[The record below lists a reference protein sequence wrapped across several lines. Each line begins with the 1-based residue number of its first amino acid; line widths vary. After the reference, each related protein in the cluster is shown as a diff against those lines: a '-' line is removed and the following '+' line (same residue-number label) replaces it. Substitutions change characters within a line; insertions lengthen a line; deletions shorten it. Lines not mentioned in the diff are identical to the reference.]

1 LASTYVA
8 LDLETT
14 GLEPSSDA
22 IIEVGAVKFD
32 QKGVV
37 RETFSTLVNPGR
49 PVPYRIQMLTGI
61 APEEVAEAPPMDA
74 VGPRLQ
80 QFIADHPVV
89 GQNVLG
95 FDLRFLAAAGI
106 STSSVVY
113 DTHDL
118 AVLLVPMLDEYSL
131 SALTRHFDIPM
142 PRHHRAPADAQAAGE
157 VFLALRAHAASLPP
171 PILAE
176 AARLATAS
184 RWPWRSFFAE
194 VLNEAKPAPARMRR
208 PALEPLSPDERRRPV
223 EPSEVLTLLQS
234 LRKRPDI
241 LPQFEER
248 PEQGAMA
255 QALAEVLNEGEQL
268 IVEAGTGIGKSL
280 AYLLPA
286 ACYGLRN
293 NARVVVS
300 TATINLQEQ
309 LISKDIPAVQ
319 RLLEAWPSDG
329 RPLTAT
335 QLKGRRNYL
344 CLRRHLAG
352 RQAASLSDEE
362 ARFVLRLLLWL
373 PQTESGDRAELRLRP
388 AEEMLW
394 YRFSAQNENCLGSS
408 CPFVLDGSCFLVRA
422 RQRAETAHLVVVN
435 HALLLSDVAV
445 GGRVIPPY
453 DNLIVDEAQ
462 HLEEEATRQLGFE
475 AREAD
480 LLSYLDRLQRREG
493 RERGSGL
500 ATSVR
505 QSVRGLTMPLG
516 PGSHLTSLATAIGE
530 EVERVR
536 PRLRQ
541 FSEAARVFIQQH
553 AEESG
558 NYQQRLLLTRSM
570 RVQPDWVTVEVAWEN
585 LSLTLAAVEDV
596 LARLH
601 TALSDAEGLGLLGYE
616 GLLAETAFLLQS
628 GQELRQGIAAAIERE
643 DPQRIQWLTDGGP
656 AGIAVASAPLDVAP
670 LLQEHLYAEK
680 NSVVLT
686 SATLTSQGS
695 FDYIRQRLGLEDA
708 RELLLGSPFDYQRAA
723 LILLPK
729 DMPEPGTREYQ
740 EIIHHALF
748 ELCKSSQGRALVL
761 FTSHASLQA
770 AHTAIR
776 EPLGQG
782 GIAVLGQGI
791 DGAPQQLLDALKR
804 NPRSVILGTAS
815 FWEGVDV
822 VGEAL
827 SLLVMARLPFSV
839 PNEPVFAARS
849 ALFEEPFTQYALPQA
864 VLRFKQ
870 GFGRLIRTKTDR
882 GVIVVLDRRIKSKRY
897 GQAFLDSLP
906 PCRLEEAPLA
916 ELPTLATAWLKAER

>member
-1 LASTYVA
+1 MASTYVA

-14 GLEPSSDA
+14 GLESSSDT

-32 QKGVV
+32 PKGVV
-37 RETFSTLVNPGR
+37 QETFSTLVNPGR

-74 VGPRLQ
+74 VAPRLQ
-80 QFIADHPVV
+80 RFIADHPIV

-95 FDLRFLAAAGI
+95 FDLRFLAAAGL
-106 STSSVVY
+106 SHSPVVY
-113 DTHDL
+113 DTHEL
-118 AVLLVPMLDEYSL
+118 AVLLLPLLGEYSL
-131 SALTRHFDIPM
+131 SALARHFDIPM
-142 PRHHRAPADAQAAGE
+142 PSHHRALADAQTAHE
-157 VFLALRAHAASLPP
+157 VFLALRAHAAGLPP
-171 PILAE
+171 PVLAE
-176 AARLATAS
+176 AARLAAAS
-184 RWPWRSFFAE
+184 RWPWRSFFGE
-194 VLNEAKPAPARMRR
+194 VLNDAAPAPARARR
-208 PALEPLSPDERRRPV
+208 AVEPLVPYEHSRPV

-234 LRKRPDI
+234 LRERLDI

-255 QALAEVLNEGEQL
+255 QAVAEALNEGQQL

-286 ACYGLRN
+286 ACYALRN
-293 NARVVVS
+293 NARVTVS

-309 LISKDIPAVQ
+309 LITKDIPAIQ
-319 RLLEAWPSDG
+319 RLLEGWSGDG
-329 RPLTAT
+329 PPLAAT

-352 RQAASLSDEE
+352 RQAPSLSDEE
-362 ARFVLRLLLWL
+362 TRFVLRLLLWL
-373 PQTESGDRAELRLRP
+373 PQTESGDRAELRLRT

-394 YRFSAQNENCLGSS
+394 YRFSAQNENCLGGS

-422 RQRAETAHLVVVN
+422 RQRAEASHLVVVN

-453 DNLIVDEAQ
+453 DNLIVDEGQ

-480 LLSYLDRLQRREG
+480 LLAYLDRLHRREG

-500 ATSVR
+500 AAGVR
-505 QSVRGLTMPLG
+505 QGVRGLAMPLG
-516 PGSHLTSLATAIGE
+516 PGSHLTGLAATIGE
-530 EVERVR
+530 EVERAH

-541 FSEAARVFIQQH
+541 FGEAARIFLQQQ

-558 NYQQRLLLTRSM
+558 NYEQRLLLTRSM

-585 LSLTLAAVEDV
+585 LRLALAAVEDA

-601 TALSDAEGLGLLGYE
+601 TALSDAEGLGLLSYE
-616 GLLAETAFLLQS
+616 SLLTETASLLQT
-628 GQELRQGIAAAIERE
+628 GEQLRQGIAAVIERE
-643 DPQRIQWLTDGGP
+643 DPQRIQWLAEGGP

-686 SATLTSQGS
+686 SATLTTQGS
-695 FDYIRQRLGLEDA
+695 FDYIRQRLGLEEA

-723 LILLPK
+723 LILLPR
-729 DMPEPGTREYQ
+729 DMPEPGARDYQ
-740 EIIHHALF
+740 EVAHRALC
-748 ELCKSSQGRALVL
+748 ELCRASEGRALVL
-761 FTSHASLQA
+761 FTSHASLQS
-770 AHTAIR
+770 AHAAIR

-782 GIAVLGQGI
+782 GVAVLGQGI
-791 DGAPQQLLDALKR
+791 DGAPQQLLDALRR
-804 NPRSVILGTAS
+804 NPRSVVLGTAS

-839 PNEPVFAARS
+839 PSEPVFAARS
-849 ALFEEPFTQYALPQA
+849 ALFEEPFTQYGLPQA

-882 GVIVVLDRRIKSKRY
+882 GVVVVLDRRIKSKRY

-906 PCRLEEAPLA
+906 HCRMEEVPLA
-916 ELPTLATAWLKAER
+916 DLPALAAAWLEAER

>member
-1 LASTYVA
+1 LTSTYVA

-14 GLEPSSDA
+14 GLEPDSDA
-22 IIEVGAVKFD
+22 IIEVGAVKVGPN
-32 QKGVV
+32 GVV
-37 RETFSTLVNPGR
+37 QETFATLVNPGR
-49 PVPYRIQMLTGI
+49 TVPYRIQMLTGI
-61 APEEVAEAPPMDA
+61 APEEVAEAPPMSDVA
-74 VGPRLQ
+74 PRLQ
-80 QFIADHPVV
+80 QFIADHPIV
-89 GQNVLG
+89 GQHVLG
-95 FDLRFLAAAGI
+95 FDLRFLAAAGL
-106 STSSVVY
+106 SYSPVVY
-113 DTHDL
+113 DTHAL
-118 AVLLVPMLDEYSL
+118 AVLLVPMLGEYSL
-131 SALTRHFDIPM
+131 SALARHFDIAM
-142 PRHHRAPADAQAAGE
+142 PQHHRALADAQAASE
-157 VFLALRAHAASLPP
+157 VFLALRAHATSLPP
-171 PILAE
+171 AILAE
-176 AARLATAS
+176 AARLAAAS

-194 VLNEAKPAPARMRR
+194 VLNEAKSAPTRTRR

-223 EPSEVLTLLQS
+223 EPSEVLSLLQS
-234 LRKRPDI
+234 LRERPDI

-255 QALAEVLNEGEQL
+255 QAVAEVLNEGDQL

-286 ACYGLRN
+286 ACYALHN
-293 NARVVVS
+293 NARVTVS
-300 TATINLQEQ
+300 TATINLQDQ
-309 LISKDIPAVQ
+309 LMTKDIPAVQ
-319 RLLEAWPSDG
+319 RLLEGRPSDG
-329 RPLTAT
+329 RRLTAT

-352 RQAASLSDEE
+352 RQAPSLSDEE
-362 ARFVLRLLLWL
+362 ARFLLRLLLWL
-373 PQTESGDRAELRLRP
+373 PQTESGDRAELRLSP
-388 AEEMLW
+388 AEETLW

-422 RQRAETAHLVVVN
+422 RQRAEASHLVVVN
-435 HALLLSDVAV
+435 HALLLSDVAI
-445 GGRVIPPY
+445 GGRVIPTY

-500 ATSVR
+500 TASVR
-505 QSVRGLTMPLG
+505 QSVRGLAMPLG
-516 PGSHLTSLATAIGE
+516 PGSHLTGLAAAIGE
-530 EVERVR
+530 EVERAR

-541 FSEAARVFIQQH
+541 FSEAARVFLQQH

-585 LSLTLAAVEDV
+585 LSLALAAVEDV

-601 TALSDAEGLGLLGYE
+601 IALSDAEGLGLLGYE
-616 GLLAETAFLLQS
+616 GLLSETASLLQT
-628 GQELRQGIAAAIERE
+628 GQQLRQGIAAAIELE
-643 DPQRIQWLTDGGP
+643 DPQRIEWLTDGGP
-656 AGIAVASAPLDVAP
+656 TGIAVASAPLDVAP

-729 DMPEPGTREYQ
+729 DMPEPGARQYQ
-740 EIIHHALF
+740 EITHHALF
-748 ELCKSSQGRALVL
+748 ELCRASQGRALVL
-761 FTSHASLQA
+761 FTSHASLYA
-770 AHTAIR
+770 AHAAIR
-776 EPLGQG
+776 EPLSQG
-782 GIAVLGQGI
+782 RIAVLGQGI

-839 PNEPVFAARS
+839 PSEPVFAARS

-882 GVIVVLDRRIKSKRY
+882 GAVVVLDRRIKSKRY

-906 PCRLEEAPLA
+906 PCRVEEAPLA
-916 ELPTLATAWLKAER
+916 ELPALAAAWLKSER

>member
-32 QKGVV
+32 PKGTVQ
-37 RETFSTLVNPGR
+37 ETFSTLVNPGR

-74 VGPRLQ
+74 VAPRLQ
-80 QFIADHPVV
+80 QFIADQPIV
-89 GQNVLG
+89 GQNILG
-95 FDLRFLAAAGI
+95 FDLRFLAAAGL
-106 STSSVVY
+106 SHGSVIY
-113 DTHDL
+113 DTHEL
-118 AVLLVPMLDEYSL
+118 AVLLLPLLGEYSL
-131 SALTRHFDIPM
+131 SALTRHFDIAM
-142 PRHHRAPADAQAAGE
+142 PSHHRALADAQAARE
-157 VFLALRAHAASLPP
+157 VFLALRSHAAGLPP
-171 PILAE
+171 SILAE
-176 AARLATAS
+176 AARLAAAS
-184 RWPWRSFFAE
+184 HWPWRPFFAE
-194 VLNEAKPAPARMRR
+194 VLNEAAPAPARTRR
-208 PALEPLSPDERRRPV
+208 AVEPLLPHERRRPV
-223 EPSEVLTLLQS
+223 EPSEVLGLLQS
-234 LRKRPDI
+234 LRERPDI

-255 QALAEVLNEGEQL
+255 QAVTEDLNDGQQL

-280 AYLLPA
+280 AYLLSA
-286 ACYGLRN
+286 ACYALRN

-309 LISKDIPAVQ
+309 LTTKDIPAVQ
-319 RLLEAWPSDG
+319 RLLEGWPSDG
-329 RPLTAT
+329 RPLAAT

-344 CLRRHLAG
+344 CLRRHLAA
-352 RQAASLSDEE
+352 RQSSSLSDEE
-362 ARFVLRLLLWL
+362 ARFLLRLLLWL
-373 PQTESGDRAELRLRP
+373 PQTESGDRAELRLSP
-388 AEEMLW
+388 NEEMLW
-394 YRFSAQNENCLGSS
+394 YRFSAQNENCLSSS

-422 RQRAETAHLVVVN
+422 RQRAEAAHLVVVN

-445 GGRVIPPY
+445 GGRVIPTY
-453 DNLIVDEAQ
+453 DNLIVDEGQ
-462 HLEEEATRQLGFE
+462 HLEDEATRQLGFE

-480 LLSYLDRLQRREG
+480 LLSYLDRLHRREG

-500 ATSVR
+500 AAGIR
-505 QSVRGLTMPLG
+505 QSVRGLAMPLG
-516 PGSHLTSLATAIGE
+516 PGSHLTGLAAAVGE
-530 EVERVR
+530 EVERAR
-536 PRLRQ
+536 PRLGQ
-541 FSEAARVFIQQH
+541 FSEAARIFLRQH

-558 NYQQRLLLTRSM
+558 NYEQRLLLTRAI
-570 RVQPDWVTVEVAWEN
+570 RVQPDWVTVELAWEN
-585 LSLTLAAVEDV
+585 LRLALAAVEDV
-596 LARLH
+596 LAHLH
-601 TALSDAEGLGLLGYE
+601 TALGDAEGLGLLNYE
-616 GLLAETAFLLQS
+616 SLLSETAALLQT
-628 GQELRQGIAAAIERE
+628 GEQLRQGIAAVIERE
-643 DPQRIQWLTDGGP
+643 DPQRIQWLAEGGP

-686 SATLTSQGS
+686 SATLASQGS
-695 FDYIRQRLGLEDA
+695 FAYIRQRLGLEEA

-729 DMPEPGTREYQ
+729 DTPEPGARDYQ
-740 EIIHHALF
+740 DVTHHALY
-748 ELCKSSQGRALVL
+748 ELCRASQGRALVL
-761 FTSHASLQA
+761 FTSHTSLRS
-770 AHTAIR
+770 AHAAIR

-791 DGAPQQLLDALKR
+791 DGAPQQVLDALRR

-839 PNEPVFAARS
+839 PSEPVFAARS

-882 GVIVVLDRRIKSKRY
+882 GVVVVLDRRIKSKRY

-906 PCRLEEAPLA
+906 ACRVEEAPPA
-916 ELPTLATAWLKAER
+916 ELPALAAAWLESER

>member
-1 LASTYVA
+1 LAPTYVA

-22 IIEVGAVKFD
+22 IIEVAAVKFD
-32 QKGVV
+32 PEGIVQ
-37 RETFSTLVNPGR
+37 ETFSTLVNPTR
-49 PVPYRIQMLTGI
+49 PIPYRIQTLTGI
-61 APEEVAEAPPMDA
+61 APEEVAGAPPMDA
-74 VGPRLQ
+74 VAPRLQ
-80 QFIADHPVV
+80 QFIADHPIV

-95 FDLRFLAAAGI
+95 FDLRFLAVAGL
-106 STSSVVY
+106 SHGAVVY

-118 AVLLVPMLDEYSL
+118 AVLLLPLLREYSL
-131 SALTRHFDIPM
+131 SALARHFDIPM
-142 PRHHRAPADAQAAGE
+142 PGHHRALADAQAARE
-157 VFLALRAHAASLPP
+157 LFLALRAHAASLPP

-176 AARLATAS
+176 AARLAAGG

-194 VLNEAKPAPARMRR
+194 VLAKATPAATRTQRR
-208 PALEPLSPDERRRPV
+208 AVEPLLPNERRRPV
-223 EPSEVLTLLQS
+223 EPPEVLALLQS
-234 LRKRPDI
+234 LRERPDI

-255 QALAEVLNEGEQL
+255 QAVAEALNEGQQL

-280 AYLLPA
+280 AYVLPA
-286 ACYGLRN
+286 ACYALRN
-293 NARVVVS
+293 NARVTIS

-309 LISKDIPAVQ
+309 LITKDIPTVQ
-319 RLLEAWPSDG
+319 RLLEGWPSDG
-329 RPLTAT
+329 RPLAAA

-352 RQAASLSDEE
+352 RQAPSLSDEE
-362 ARFVLRLLLWL
+362 AHFLLRLLLWL
-373 PQTESGDRAELRLRP
+373 PQTESGDRAELRLSP

-422 RQRAETAHLVVVN
+422 RQRAEAAHLVVVN

-445 GGRVIPPY
+445 GGHVIPPY
-453 DNLIVDEAQ
+453 DDLIVDEGQ

-475 AREAD
+475 AREVD

-505 QSVRGLTMPLG
+505 QSVRGLAMPLG
-516 PGSHLTSLATAIGE
+516 PGSHLTGLATAIGE
-530 EVERVR
+530 EVERAR
-536 PRLRQ
+536 PRLRE
-541 FSEAARVFIQQH
+541 FSEAARIFLRQH

-558 NYQQRLLLTRSM
+558 NYEQRLLLTRAM
-570 RVQPDWVTVEVAWEN
+570 RVQPDWVTLEVAWEN
-585 LSLTLAAVEDV
+585 LRLALAAVEDV

-601 TALSDAEGLGLLGYE
+601 AALSDAEGLGLLGYE
-616 GLLAETAFLLQS
+616 SLLAETAVLLQT
-628 GQELRQGIAAAIERE
+628 GQQLRQGIAAVIERE
-643 DPQRIQWLTDGGP
+643 DQQRIQWLAEGGP

-670 LLQEHLYAEK
+670 VLQERLYADK
-680 NSVVLT
+680 NSIVLT
-686 SATLTSQGS
+686 SATLASQGS
-695 FDYIRQRLGLEDA
+695 FDYIRQRLGLEEA

-723 LILLPK
+723 LILLPR
-729 DMPEPGTREYQ
+729 DMPEPGTRDYQ
-740 EIIHHALF
+740 EITHRALC
-748 ELCKSSQGRALVL
+748 ELCRASQGRALVL

-776 EPLGQG
+776 GPLGQG
-782 GIAVLGQGI
+782 GVNVLGQGI
-791 DGAPQQLLDALKR
+791 DGAPQQLLDALRR

-839 PNEPVFAARS
+839 PSEPVFAARS

-882 GVIVVLDRRIKSKRY
+882 GVMAVLDRRIKSKRY

-906 PCRLEEAPLA
+906 PCQIEETPLA
-916 ELPTLATAWLKAER
+916 ELTARTAAWLEGER

>member
-1 LASTYVA
+1 LASAYVA

-22 IIEVGAVKFD
+22 IIEVAAVKFD
-32 QKGVV
+32 QQGVV
-37 RETFSTLVNPGR
+37 QETFSTLVNPGR
-49 PVPYRIQMLTGI
+49 PIPYRIQTLTGI

-74 VGPRLQ
+74 VAPRLQ
-80 QFIADHPVV
+80 QFIADHPIV

-95 FDLRFLAAAGI
+95 FDLRFLAVAGL
-106 STSSVVY
+106 SHSAVVY
-113 DTHDL
+113 DTLEL
-118 AVLLVPMLDEYSL
+118 AVLLLPLLGQYSL

-142 PRHHRAPADAQAAGE
+142 PRHHRALADAQAARE

-176 AARLATAS
+176 AARLAAVG

-194 VLNEAKPAPARMRR
+194 VLATAAPALTRTQRR
-208 PALEPLSPDERRRPV
+208 VPEPLLPHERRRPV
-223 EPSEVLTLLQS
+223 EPSEVLALLQS
-234 LRKRPDI
+234 LREQPDI

-255 QALAEVLNEGEQL
+255 QAVAEALNEGQQL

-286 ACYGLRN
+286 ACHALRN
-293 NARVVVS
+293 NARVTIS

-319 RLLEAWPSDG
+319 RLLAAWPSDG
-329 RPLTAT
+329 RPLAAAP
-335 QLKGRRNYL
+335 LKGRRNYL
-344 CLRRHLAG
+344 CLRRQLAG
-352 RQAASLSDEE
+352 RQAPSLSDEE
-362 ARFVLRLLLWL
+362 AHFLLRLLLWL
-373 PQTESGDRAELRLRP
+373 PQTESGDRAELRLSP

-408 CPFVLDGSCFLVRA
+408 CPFVRDGSCFLVCA
-422 RQRAETAHLVVVN
+422 RQRAEAAHLVVVN

-445 GGRVIPPY
+445 GGHVIPPY
-453 DNLIVDEAQ
+453 DDLIVDEGQ

-480 LLSYLDRLQRREG
+480 LLSHLDRLQRREG

-500 ATSVR
+500 AAGVR
-505 QSVRGLTMPLG
+505 QSVRGLAMPLG
-516 PGSHLTSLATAIGE
+516 PGSHLTGLAAAIGE
-530 EVERVR
+530 EVERAR

-541 FSEAARVFIQQH
+541 FSEAARNFLRQH

-558 NYQQRLLLTRSM
+558 DYEQRLLLTRAM

-585 LSLTLAAVEDV
+585 LRLALAAVEDV

-601 TALSDAEGLGLLGYE
+601 VALSDAGGLGLLGYE
-616 GLLAETAFLLQS
+616 SLLAETALLLQT
-628 GQELRQGIAAAIERE
+628 GQQLRQGIAAVIERE
-643 DPQRIQWLTDGGP
+643 DPQRVQWLAEGGP

-670 LLQEHLYAEK
+670 LLQERLYADK
-680 NSVVLT
+680 NSIILT
-686 SATLTSQGS
+686 SATLASQGS
-695 FDYIRQRLGLEDA
+695 FGYIRQRLGLEEA

-723 LILLPK
+723 LILLPR
-729 DMPEPGTREYQ
+729 DMPEPGARDYQ
-740 EIIHHALF
+740 EVTHHALC
-748 ELCKSSQGRALVL
+748 ELCQASQGRALVL

-770 AHTAIR
+770 AHAAIR
-776 EPLGQG
+776 GPLGQA
-782 GIAVLGQGI
+782 GITVLGQGI
-791 DGAPQQLLDALKR
+791 DGAPQQLLDALRR

-839 PNEPVFAARS
+839 PSEPVFAARS

-882 GVIVVLDRRIKSKRY
+882 GVMAVLDRRIKSKRY

-906 PCRLEEAPLA
+906 PCRIEETPLA
-916 ELPTLATAWLKAER
+916 ELSARAAAWLESER

>member
-1 LASTYVA
+1 MASTYVA

-255 QALAEVLNEGEQL
+255 QALAEVLNDGEQL

-516 PGSHLTSLATAIGE
+516 PGSHLTGLATAIGE

-882 GVIVVLDRRIKSKRY
+882 GVVVVLDRRIKSKRY

>member
-14 GLEPSSDA
+14 GLEPGSDA

-32 QKGVV
+32 PKGVV
-37 RETFSTLVNPGR
+37 QETFSTLVNPGR

-61 APEEVAEAPPMDA
+61 APEEVTEAPPMDA
-74 VGPRLQ
+74 VAPRLQ
-80 QFIADHPVV
+80 QFIADHPIV

-95 FDLRFLAAAGI
+95 FDLRFLAAAGL
-106 STSSVVY
+106 SHSPVAY
-113 DTHDL
+113 DTHEL
-118 AVLLVPMLDEYSL
+118 AVLLLPLLGEYSL
-131 SALTRHFDIPM
+131 SALARHFDIAM
-142 PRHHRAPADAQAAGE
+142 PGHHRALADAQAARE
-157 VFLALRAHAASLPP
+157 VFLALQAHAAGLPP
-171 PILAE
+171 PVLAE
-176 AARLATAS
+176 AARLAAAS

-194 VLNEAKPAPARMRR
+194 VLNEAAPAATRARR
-208 PALEPLSPDERRRPV
+208 AVEPLVPYEHSRPV

-234 LRKRPDI
+234 LRERPDI

-255 QALAEVLNEGEQL
+255 QAVAEALNEGQQL

-286 ACYGLRN
+286 ACYALRN
-293 NARVVVS
+293 NARVTVS

-309 LISKDIPAVQ
+309 LTTKDIPAIQ
-319 RLLEAWPSDG
+319 RLLEGWSGDG
-329 RPLTAT
+329 RPLAAT

-352 RQAASLSDEE
+352 RQAPSLSDEE
-362 ARFVLRLLLWL
+362 TRFVLRLLLWL
-373 PQTESGDRAELRLRP
+373 PQTESGDRAELRLRT

-394 YRFSAQNENCLGSS
+394 YRFSAQNENCLGGS

-422 RQRAETAHLVVVN
+422 RQRAEAAHLVVVN

-445 GGRVIPPY
+445 GGHVIPPY
-453 DNLIVDEAQ
+453 DNLIVDEGQ

-480 LLSYLDRLQRREG
+480 LLTYLDRLHRREG

-500 ATSVR
+500 AAGVR
-505 QSVRGLTMPLG
+505 QGVRGLAMPLG
-516 PGSHLTSLATAIGE
+516 PGSHLTGLAATIGE
-530 EVERVR
+530 EVERAR

-541 FSEAARVFIQQH
+541 FSEAARIFLQQH

-558 NYQQRLLLTRSM
+558 NYEQRLLLTRSM

-585 LSLTLAAVEDV
+585 LRLALAAVEDV

-616 GLLAETAFLLQS
+616 SLLAETASLLQT
-628 GQELRQGIAAAIERE
+628 GEQLRQGIAAVIERE
-643 DPQRIQWLTDGGP
+643 DPQRIQWLTEGGP
-656 AGIAVASAPLDVAP
+656 AGVAVASAPLDVAP

-686 SATLTSQGS
+686 SATLTTQGS
-695 FDYIRQRLGLEDA
+695 FDYIRQRLGLEEA

-723 LILLPK
+723 LILLPR

-740 EIIHHALF
+740 EVAHRALC
-748 ELCKSSQGRALVL
+748 ELCRASEGRALVL
-761 FTSHASLQA
+761 FTSHASLQS
-770 AHTAIR
+770 AHAAIR

-782 GIAVLGQGI
+782 GVAVLGQGI
-791 DGAPQQLLDALKR
+791 DGAPQQLLDALRR
-804 NPRSVILGTAS
+804 NPRSVVLGTAS

-839 PNEPVFAARS
+839 PSEPVFAARS
-849 ALFEEPFTQYALPQA
+849 ALFEEPFTEYALPQA

-882 GVIVVLDRRIKSKRY
+882 GVVVVLDRRIKSKRY

-906 PCRLEEAPLA
+906 PCRMEEPPLVD
-916 ELPTLATAWLKAER
+916 LPALAAAWLEAER

>member
-1 LASTYVA
+1 MASTYVA

-14 GLEPSSDA
+14 GLEPNTDA

-32 QKGVV
+32 PKGVV
-37 RETFSTLVNPGR
+37 QETFSTLVNPGR

-74 VGPRLQ
+74 VAPRLQ
-80 QFIADHPVV
+80 QFIAGQPIV

-95 FDLRFLAAAGI
+95 FDLRFLAAAGL
-106 STSSVVY
+106 SHGPVVY
-113 DTHDL
+113 DTHEL
-118 AVLLVPMLDEYSL
+118 GVLLLPLLGEYSL
-131 SALTRHFDIPM
+131 SALARHFDIPM
-142 PRHHRAPADAQAAGE
+142 PSHHRALADAQATRE

-176 AARLATAS
+176 AARLAAAS

-194 VLNEAKPAPARMRR
+194 VLNEAAPAPARTQRQ
-208 PALEPLSPDERRRPV
+208 AVEPLVPYERRQPV
-223 EPSEVLTLLQS
+223 EPSEVLGLLQS
-234 LRKRPDI
+234 LRERPDI

-248 PEQGAMA
+248 REQGAMA
-255 QALAEVLNEGEQL
+255 QAVTEALNDGQQL

-293 NARVVVS
+293 NARVIVS

-309 LISKDIPAVQ
+309 LTTKDIPAVQ

-329 RPLTAT
+329 RPLAAT

-344 CLRRHLAG
+344 CLRRHLAA
-352 RQAASLSDEE
+352 RQAPSLSDEE

-373 PQTESGDRAELRLRP
+373 PQTESGDRAQLRLGSG
-388 AEEMLW
+388 EEMLW
-394 YRFSAQNENCLGSS
+394 YRFSAQNENCLSSS

-422 RQRAETAHLVVVN
+422 RQRAEAAHLVVVN

-453 DNLIVDEAQ
+453 DNLIVDEGQ

-480 LLSYLDRLQRREG
+480 LLSYLDRLHRREG

-500 ATSVR
+500 AAGVR
-505 QSVRGLTMPLG
+505 QSVRGLAMPLG
-516 PGSHLTSLATAIGE
+516 PGSHITGLAAAIGE
-530 EVERVR
+530 EVERAR
-536 PRLRQ
+536 PRLHQ
-541 FSEAARVFIQQH
+541 FSEAARIFLQQH

-558 NYQQRLLLTRSM
+558 NYEQRLLLTRSI

-585 LSLTLAAVEDV
+585 LRLALSAIEDTLE
-596 LARLH
+596 RLH
-601 TALSDAEGLGLLGYE
+601 VAISDAEGLGLLNYE
-616 GLLAETAFLLQS
+616 SLLAEAAALLQT
-628 GQELRQGIAAAIERE
+628 GEQLRQGIAAIIELE
-643 DPQRIQWLTDGGP
+643 DLQRIQWLTEGGP
-656 AGIAVASAPLDVAP
+656 AGIVVASAPLDVAP

-686 SATLTSQGS
+686 SATLATQDS
-695 FDYIRQRLGLEDA
+695 FDYTRQRLGLEDA
-708 RELLLGSPFDYQRAA
+708 RDLLLGSPFDYQRAV
-723 LILLPK
+723 LILLPR
-729 DMPEPGTREYQ
+729 DMPEPGVRDYQ
-740 EIIHHALF
+740 EVTHHALC
-748 ELCKSSQGRALVL
+748 ELCRASQGRALVL
-761 FTSHASLQA
+761 FTSHASLRS

-776 EPLGQG
+776 GPLGQG

-791 DGAPQQLLDALKR
+791 DGAPQQLLDALRR
-804 NPRSVILGTAS
+804 NARSVILGTTS

-839 PNEPVFAARS
+839 PSEPVFAARS

-882 GVIVVLDRRIKSKRY
+882 GLVVVLDRRIKSKRY
-897 GQAFLDSLP
+897 GRAFLDSLP
-906 PCRLEEAPLA
+906 PCRIEEAPLA
-916 ELPTLATAWLKAER
+916 ELPALAAAWLEAER

>member
-1 LASTYVA
+1 MATTYVA

-14 GLEPSSDA
+14 GLEPSSDT

-32 QKGVV
+32 LEGIVQ
-37 RETFSTLVNPGR
+37 ETFSTLVNPGR
-49 PVPYRIQMLTGI
+49 PIPYRIQTLTGI
-61 APEEVAEAPPMDA
+61 APEEVAEAPTMDA
-74 VGPRLQ
+74 VAPRLQ
-80 QFIADHPVV
+80 QFIAGHPIV
-89 GQNVLG
+89 GQNVIG
-95 FDLRFLAAAGI
+95 FDLRFLAVAGL
-106 STSSVVY
+106 SHSAVVY

-118 AVLLVPMLDEYSL
+118 AVLLLPLLGEYSL
-131 SALTRHFDIPM
+131 SALARHFDISM
-142 PRHHRAPADAQAAGE
+142 PRHHRALADAQTARE
-157 VFLALRAHAASLPP
+157 VFLALRAHAAGLPP
-171 PILAE
+171 PIVAE
-176 AARLATAS
+176 ATRLTAAG

-194 VLNEAKPAPARMRR
+194 VIAKATPAPAKMRR
-208 PALEPLSPDERRRPV
+208 ALEPLLPSERRRPV
-223 EPSEVLTLLQS
+223 EPSEVLALLQS
-234 LRKRPDI
+234 LRERPDI

-255 QALAEVLNEGEQL
+255 QAVAQALNEGQQL

-280 AYLLPA
+280 AYVLPA
-286 ACYGLRN
+286 ACYALRN
-293 NARVVVS
+293 NARVTIS

-319 RLLEAWPSDG
+319 SLLEGWPPDG
-329 RPLTAT
+329 RPLAAA

-352 RQAASLSDEE
+352 RQAPSLSDEE
-362 ARFVLRLLLWL
+362 AHFLLRLLLWL
-373 PQTESGDRAELRLRP
+373 PQTESGDRAELRLSP

-422 RQRAETAHLVVVN
+422 RQRAEAAHLVVVN

-445 GGRVIPPY
+445 GGHVIPPY
-453 DNLIVDEAQ
+453 EDLIVDEGQ

-475 AREAD
+475 AREVD
-480 LLSYLDRLQRREG
+480 LLSHLDRLQRREG

-500 ATSVR
+500 AAAVR
-505 QSVRGLTMPLG
+505 QSVRGLAMPLG
-516 PGSHLTSLATAIGE
+516 PGSHLTGLATAIGE
-530 EVERVR
+530 EVERAR
-536 PRLRQ
+536 PRLRE
-541 FSEAARVFIQQH
+541 FSEAARIFLRQH

-558 NYQQRLLLTRSM
+558 NYDQRLLLTRAI

-585 LSLTLAAVEDV
+585 LRLALAAVEDV

-601 TALSDAEGLGLLGYE
+601 TALSDAEGSGLLGYE
-616 GLLAETAFLLQS
+616 SLLAETAVLLQI
-628 GQELRQGIAAAIERE
+628 GQQLRQGIAAVIELE
-643 DPQRIQWLTDGGP
+643 DPQRIQWLAEGGP

-670 LLQEHLYAEK
+670 LLQERLYADK
-680 NSVVLT
+680 NSIILT
-686 SATLTSQGS
+686 SATLASQGS
-695 FDYIRQRLGLEDA
+695 FDYIRQRLGLEEA

-729 DMPEPGTREYQ
+729 DMPEPGARDYQ
-740 EIIHHALF
+740 EVTHHALC
-748 ELCKSSQGRALVL
+748 ELCRASQGRALVL

-776 EPLGQG
+776 GPLGQG
-782 GIAVLGQGI
+782 GITVLGQGV
-791 DGAPQQLLDALKR
+791 DGAPQQLLDALRR

-827 SLLVMARLPFSV
+827 SLLIMTRLPFSV
-839 PNEPVFAARS
+839 PTEPVFAARS

-864 VLRFKQ
+864 VLRFQQ

-882 GVIVVLDRRIKSKRY
+882 GVMAVLDRRIKSKRY

-906 PCRLEEAPLA
+906 PCRIEETPLA
-916 ELPTLATAWLKAER
+916 ELTARTAAWLESER

>member
-1 LASTYVA
+1 MATTYVA

-32 QKGVV
+32 LEGIVQ
-37 RETFSTLVNPGR
+37 ETFSTLVNPGR
-49 PVPYRIQMLTGI
+49 SIPYRIQTLTGI

-74 VGPRLQ
+74 MAPRLQ
-80 QFIADHPVV
+80 QFIAGHPIV
-89 GQNVLG
+89 GQNVIG
-95 FDLRFLAAAGI
+95 FDLRFLAVAGL
-106 STSSVVY
+106 SHSAVVY

-118 AVLLVPMLDEYSL
+118 AVLLLPLLGEYSL
-131 SALTRHFDIPM
+131 SALARHFAISM
-142 PRHHRAPADAQAAGE
+142 PRHHRALADAQTARE
-157 VFLALRAHAASLPP
+157 VFLALRAHAADLPP

-176 AARLATAS
+176 AARLAAAG

-194 VLNEAKPAPARMRR
+194 VLAKPTPTPAKMRR
-208 PALEPLSPDERRRPV
+208 AVEPLLPSERRRPV
-223 EPSEVLTLLQS
+223 EPSEVLALLQS
-234 LRKRPDI
+234 VRERPDI

-255 QALAEVLNEGEQL
+255 QAVAQALNEGQQL

-280 AYLLPA
+280 AYVLPA
-286 ACYGLRN
+286 ACYALRN
-293 NARVVVS
+293 NARVAIS
-300 TATINLQEQ
+300 TATINLQDQ

-319 RLLEAWPSDG
+319 SLLEGWPPDG
-329 RPLTAT
+329 RPLAAA

-352 RQAASLSDEE
+352 RQAPSLSDEE
-362 ARFVLRLLLWL
+362 AHFLLRLLLWL
-373 PQTESGDRAELRLRP
+373 PQTESGDRAELRLSP
-388 AEEMLW
+388 TEEMLW

-408 CPFVLDGSCFLVRA
+408 CPFVLDGSCFLLRA
-422 RQRAETAHLVVVN
+422 RQRAEAAHLVVVN

-445 GGRVIPPY
+445 GGHVIPSY
-453 DNLIVDEAQ
+453 DDLIVDEGQ

-475 AREAD
+475 AREVD
-480 LLSYLDRLQRREG
+480 LLSHLDRLQRREG

-500 ATSVR
+500 AASVR

-516 PGSHLTSLATAIGE
+516 PGSHLTGLAAAIGE
-530 EVERVR
+530 EVERAR
-536 PRLRQ
+536 PRLRE
-541 FSEAARVFIQQH
+541 FSEAARIFLRQH

-558 NYQQRLLLTRSM
+558 NYDQRLLLTRAM
-570 RVQPDWVTVEVAWEN
+570 RVQPDWVSVEVAWEN
-585 LSLTLAAVEDV
+585 LRLALAAVEDV

-601 TALSDAEGLGLLGYE
+601 TALNDAEGLGLLGYE
-616 GLLAETAFLLQS
+616 SLLAETAVLLQT
-628 GQELRQGIAAAIERE
+628 GQQLRQGIAAVIELE
-643 DPQRIQWLTDGGP
+643 DPQRIQWLAEGGP

-670 LLQEHLYAEK
+670 LLQERLYADK
-680 NSVVLT
+680 NSIILT
-686 SATLTSQGS
+686 SATLASQGS
-695 FDYIRQRLGLEDA
+695 FDYIRQRLGLEEA

-723 LILLPK
+723 LILLPR
-729 DMPEPGTREYQ
+729 DMPEPGARDYQ
-740 EIIHHALF
+740 EVTHHALC
-748 ELCKSSQGRALVL
+748 ELCQASQGRALVL

-776 EPLGQG
+776 GPLGQG
-782 GIAVLGQGI
+782 GITVLGQGI
-791 DGAPQQLLDALKR
+791 DGAPQQLLDALRR

-839 PNEPVFAARS
+839 PSEPVFAARS
-849 ALFEEPFTQYALPQA
+849 ELFEEPFTQYALPQA

-882 GVIVVLDRRIKSKRY
+882 GVMAVLDRRIKSKRY

-906 PCRLEEAPLA
+906 PCRIEETPLA
-916 ELPTLATAWLKAER
+916 ELAARVADWLESER

>member
-1 LASTYVA
+1 LASAYVA

-22 IIEVGAVKFD
+22 IIEVAAVKFD
-32 QKGVV
+32 LDGIVQ
-37 RETFSTLVNPGR
+37 ETFSTLVNPGR
-49 PVPYRIQMLTGI
+49 PIPYRIQMLTGI
-61 APEEVAEAPPMDA
+61 AAEEVAEAPPMDA
-74 VGPRLQ
+74 VAPRLQ
-80 QFIADHPVV
+80 QFIADHPIV

-95 FDLRFLAAAGI
+95 FDLRFLAVAGL
-106 STSSVVY
+106 SHSPVVY

-118 AVLLVPMLDEYSL
+118 AVLLLPLLGQYSL
-131 SALTRHFDIPM
+131 SALAHHFDIPM
-142 PRHHRAPADAQAAGE
+142 PRHHRALADAQAAHE
-157 VFLALRAHAASLPP
+157 VFLALRAHAASLPT

-176 AARLATAS
+176 AARLAAAG
-184 RWPWRSFFAE
+184 RWPWRSFFAD
-194 VLNEAKPAPARMRR
+194 VLAKATPTPARTQRR
-208 PALEPLSPDERRRPV
+208 ALEPLQPYERCRPV
-223 EPSEVLTLLQS
+223 EPSEVLALLQS
-234 LRKRPDI
+234 LRERPDI

-248 PEQGAMA
+248 PEQRAMT
-255 QALAEVLNEGEQL
+255 QAVAEALNEGQQF

-286 ACYGLRN
+286 ACYALRN
-293 NARVVVS
+293 NARVMIS

-319 RLLEAWPSDG
+319 RLLEGWPPDG
-329 RPLTAT
+329 HPLVAA

-352 RQAASLSDEE
+352 RQAPSLSDEE
-362 ARFVLRLLLWL
+362 AHFLLRLLLWL
-373 PQTESGDRAELRLRP
+373 PQTENGDRAELRLSP
-388 AEEMLW
+388 TEEMLW

-422 RQRAETAHLVVVN
+422 RQRAEAAHLVVVN

-445 GGRVIPPY
+445 GGHVIPPY
-453 DNLIVDEAQ
+453 DNLIVDEGQ

-480 LLSYLDRLQRREG
+480 LLSYLDRLHRREG

-500 ATSVR
+500 AASAR
-505 QSVRGLTMPLG
+505 QSVRGLTVPLG
-516 PGSHLTSLATAIGE
+516 PGSQLTGLAAAIGE
-530 EVERVR
+530 EVEKAR

-541 FSEAARVFIQQH
+541 LSEAARLFLRQH

-558 NYQQRLLLTRSM
+558 DYEQRLLLTRAM
-570 RVQPDWVTVEVAWEN
+570 RVQPDWVTVEMAWEN
-585 LSLTLAAVEDV
+585 LRLTLAAVEDV
-596 LARLH
+596 LARLD

-616 GLLAETAFLLQS
+616 SLLAETAMLLQT
-628 GQELRQGIAAAIERE
+628 GQQLRQGIAAVIERE
-643 DPQRIQWLTDGGP
+643 DPQRIQWLAEGGP

-670 LLQEHLYAEK
+670 LLQERLYADN
-680 NSVVLT
+680 NSIVLT
-686 SATLTSQGS
+686 SATLATQGS
-695 FDYIRQRLGLEDA
+695 FDYIRQRLGLEEA

-723 LILLPK
+723 LILLPR
-729 DMPEPGTREYQ
+729 DMPEPGARDYPEVT
-740 EIIHHALF
+740 HHALS
-748 ELCKSSQGRALVL
+748 ELCRVSQGRALVL
-761 FTSHASLQA
+761 FTSHVSLQA

-776 EPLGQG
+776 GPLGQG

-791 DGAPQQLLDALKR
+791 DGAPQQLLDALRR

-815 FWEGVDV
+815 FWQGVDV

-839 PNEPVFAARS
+839 PSEPVFAARS

-882 GVIVVLDRRIKSKRY
+882 GVVVVLDRRIKSRRY
-897 GQAFLDSLP
+897 GHAFLDSLP
-906 PCRLEEAPLA
+906 PCRVEEAPLA
-916 ELPTLATAWLKAER
+916 ELAALAAAWLESER

>member
-32 QKGVV
+32 PKGVV
-37 RETFSTLVNPGR
+37 QETFSTLVNPGR

-61 APEEVAEAPPMDA
+61 APEEVAEAPRMGA
-74 VGPRLQ
+74 VAPRLQ
-80 QFIADHPVV
+80 QFIADHPIV
-89 GQNVLG
+89 GQHVLG
-95 FDLRFLAAAGI
+95 FDLRFLAAAGL
-106 STSSVVY
+106 SHSSVVY
-113 DTHDL
+113 DTHSL
-118 AVLLVPMLDEYSL
+118 AVLLVPMLGEYSL

-142 PRHHRAPADAQAAGE
+142 PQHHRALADAQAARE

-176 AARLATAS
+176 AARLAAAS

-194 VLNEAKPAPARMRR
+194 VLNETKPAPAKMRR

-223 EPSEVLTLLQS
+223 EPSEVLALLQS
-234 LRKRPDI
+234 LRERPDI

-255 QALAEVLNEGEQL
+255 QAMAEVLNESDQL

-286 ACYGLRN
+286 ACYALRN
-293 NARVVVS
+293 NARVIVS

-309 LISKDIPAVQ
+309 LMTKDIPAVQ
-319 RLLEAWPSDG
+319 RLLEGRPSDD
-329 RPLTAT
+329 RPLAAT

-352 RQAASLSDEE
+352 RQAPSLSDEE
-362 ARFVLRLLLWL
+362 IRFILRLLLWL
-373 PQTESGDRAELRLRP
+373 PQTESGDRAELRLSST
-388 AEEMLW
+388 EEMLW
-394 YRFSAQNENCLGSS
+394 YRYSAQNENCLGSS

-422 RQRAETAHLVVVN
+422 RQRAEAAHLVVVN

-480 LLSYLDRLQRREG
+480 LLAYLDRLHRREG

-500 ATSVR
+500 AGSVR
-505 QSVRGLTMPLG
+505 QSVRGLTIPLG
-516 PGSHLTSLATAIGE
+516 PGSHLTGLAAAIGE
-530 EVERVR
+530 EVERARSRV
-536 PRLRQ
+536 RQ
-541 FSEAARVFIQQH
+541 FSEAARVFLQQH

-558 NYQQRLLLTRSM
+558 NYQQRLLLTRGV

-585 LSLTLAAVEDV
+585 LSLALSAVEDV

-616 GLLAETAFLLQS
+616 GVLAETAFLLQT
-628 GQELRQGIAAAIERE
+628 GQQLRQGIAAAIERE
-643 DPQRIQWLTDGGP
+643 DPQRIQWLADGGP

-686 SATLTSQGS
+686 SATLATQGS

-723 LILLPK
+723 LILVPK
-729 DMPEPGTREYQ
+729 DMPEPGAREYQ
-740 EIIHHALF
+740 EVTHHALF
-748 ELCKSSQGRALVL
+748 ELCRASQGRALVL
-761 FTSHASLQA
+761 FTSHASLHA
-770 AHTAIR
+770 AHAAIR
-776 EPLGQG
+776 EPLSQG
-782 GIAVLGQGI
+782 GVAVLGQGI

-839 PNEPVFAARS
+839 PSEPVFAARS
-849 ALFEEPFTQYALPQA
+849 ALFDEPFTQYALPQA

-882 GVIVVLDRRIKSKRY
+882 GAVVVLDRRIKSKRY

-906 PCRLEEAPLA
+906 PCRIEEAPLA
-916 ELPTLATAWLKAER
+916 ELPTLAAAWLESER